1 MLGNGKEVIIEK
13 GNTKEVPVKQGRRI
27 CLGGIHLEKTYKFLI
42 PHIFGGNIVVDM
54 NISGILKGGFN
65 GYTIPL
71 QAPLYPSPPWL
82 YKGVEAV
89 IIIAFFKGES
99 IEPLLPKDVEISG
112 DKVMGALWVARY
124 PRTTLGSYNEAL
136 IAIQVSTQ
144 KGMAYYIPYIYVTND
159 SALAAGREVAGAPK
173 KLANI
178 ELKDLYST
186 IVGVSRRGSMEMR
199 AEVKPEYKVEES
211 ILRALLPPEG
221 TSLLSLRVIP
231 GIPPRKTKVEE
242 VYWYAKVNF
251 EKESSGRIFAWGGPA
266 RITLKGSLED
276 PVDRME
282 IAEYIQGVYARFDM
296 ELGVYDVISEFEV

>member
-1 MLGNGKEVIIEK
+1 MK
-13 GNTKEVPVKQGRRI
+13 
-27 CLGGIHLEKTYKFLI
+27 
-42 PHIFGGNIVVDM
+42 D
-54 NISGILKGGFN
+54 SGVLKGGFSS
-65 GYTIPL
+65 YTIPI

-99 IEPLLPKDVEISG
+99 VEPLLPKDVEISG
-112 DKVMGALWVARY
+112 DKVMGALWIARY
-124 PRTTLGSYNEAL
+124 PRTTLGPYNEAL

-178 ELKDLYST
+178 EVKDSYST
-186 IVGVSRRGSMEMR
+186 IVGVSQRGSMEIR
-199 AEVKPEYKVEES
+199 AEVRPEYKVEES
-211 ILRALLPPEG
+211 ILQALLPPEG
-221 TSLLSLRVIP
+221 TPLLSLRAIP

-251 EKESSGRIFAWGGPA
+251 EKDSSGRIFAWGGPA

-276 PVDRME
+276 PVDSIE
-282 IAEYIQGVYARFDM
+282 IVEYIQGVYTRFDM